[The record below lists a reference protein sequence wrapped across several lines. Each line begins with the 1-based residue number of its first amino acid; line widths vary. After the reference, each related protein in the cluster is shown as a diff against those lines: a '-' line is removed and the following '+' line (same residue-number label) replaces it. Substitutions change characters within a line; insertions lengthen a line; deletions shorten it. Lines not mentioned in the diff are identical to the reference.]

1 MGAPVALAV
10 GGVGKRRTER
20 GECQVAFE
28 VRAERERHRIH
39 ISLVGMASLED
50 VERFERDLRRAVD
63 SLTAY
68 RGPHQLLYDV
78 SGATI
83 QSQEVVQALRR
94 LALASPRTSAFALV
108 NASALAGR
116 QLNRIFSGIDL
127 HIAVDRDDAVS
138 WLDAQAA
145 R

>member
-1 MGAPVALAV
+1 
-10 GGVGKRRTER
+10 
-20 GECQVAFE
+20 
-28 VRAERERHRIH
+28 
-39 ISLVGMASLED
+39 MASLDD
-50 VERFERDLRRAVD
+50 VKQFELDLQRAVD
-63 SLTAY
+63 ALPKL

-83 QSQEVVQALRR
+83 QSQDVVQALRR

-116 QLNRIFSGIDL
+116 QLSRIFSGIDL
-127 HIAVDRDDAVS
+127 HISADRNAAIR
-138 WLDAQAA
+138 WLDAQAV

>member
-1 MGAPVALAV
+1 
-10 GGVGKRRTER
+10 
-20 GECQVAFE
+20 
-28 VRAERERHRIH
+28 
-39 ISLVGMASLED
+39 MASLDD
-50 VERFERDLRRAVD
+50 VKQFELDLERAVEA
-63 SLTAY
+63 LPTY

-83 QSQEVVQALRR
+83 QSQDVVQALRR

-116 QLNRIFSGIDL
+116 QLGRIFSGIEL
-127 HIAVDRDDAVS
+127 HISADRDAAVS
-138 WLDAQAA
+138 WLDSKSV